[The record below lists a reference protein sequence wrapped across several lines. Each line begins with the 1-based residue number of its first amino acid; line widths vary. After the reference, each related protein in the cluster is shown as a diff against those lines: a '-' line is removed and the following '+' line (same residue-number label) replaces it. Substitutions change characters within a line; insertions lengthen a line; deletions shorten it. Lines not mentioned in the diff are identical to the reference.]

1 MLGNKK
7 MKLREGHYYKS
18 MIGTVPLYFKVIDCP
33 YGGYYT
39 AQLSFKKFAFD
50 TGSFFEKHSIEIS
63 ILEGL
68 REVGK

>member
-1 MLGNKK
+1 
-7 MKLREGHYYKS
+7 